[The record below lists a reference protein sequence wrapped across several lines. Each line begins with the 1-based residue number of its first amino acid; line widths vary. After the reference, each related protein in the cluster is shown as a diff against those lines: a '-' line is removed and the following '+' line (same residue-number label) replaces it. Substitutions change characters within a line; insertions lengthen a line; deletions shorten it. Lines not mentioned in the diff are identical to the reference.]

1 MTISLKVLKEQF
13 LKNPE
18 ARRIY
23 EALAP
28 EFELASELIAT
39 RARAGLTQAQL
50 AKRMG
55 TTQSAIARL
64 ESGRLPSMS
73 TLKRYADALGCRVL
87 VKLVPVGLKAGR
99 KHRKAG

>member
-1 MTISLKVLKEQF
+1 MTIPNKVVKEMF
-13 LKNPE
+13 LRNPE

-23 EALAP
+23 EEITEELA
-28 EFELASELIAT
+28 LASELIAT

-64 ESGRLPSMS
+64 ESGRLPSVK
-73 TLKRYADALGCRVL
+73 TLQRFAKATGTRPV
-87 VKLVPVGLKAGR
+87 VKFVPLAKAKARR
-99 KHRKAG
+99 KSA